1 MSTQIVENGENNSY
15 DPVICSGLTKDDL
28 TTQVVDPVSL
38 NTIVS
43 VLLTLPVVQGV
54 ILVFHILITSWRSGL
69 NAPTTTGILHPHA
82 NLISPSPRDS
92 LQ

>member
-1 MSTQIVENGENNSY
+1 MIRSFA
-15 DPVICSGLTKDDL
+15 TKVDL

-43 VLLTLPVVQGV
+43 VSLTLRVVQGV

-69 NAPTTTGILHPHA
+69 NAPATTGIIKVYKVLH
-82 NLISPSPRDS
+82 
-92 LQ
+92 

>member
-1 MSTQIVENGENNSY
+1 
-15 DPVICSGLTKDDL
+15 LTKDDL

-54 ILVFHILITSWRSGL
+54 ILVLENCSSQYCLLTDVNIAHSDINIDKLFTLSKHHGY
-69 NAPTTTGILHPHA
+69 
-82 NLISPSPRDS
+82 
-92 LQ
+92 Q

>member
-1 MSTQIVENGENNSY
+1 MHNSY

-43 VLLTLPVVQGV
+43 VLLTLPVV
-54 ILVFHILITSWRSGL
+54 HIYIYAR
-69 NAPTTTGILHPHA
+69 I
-82 NLISPSPRDS
+82 
-92 LQ
+92 